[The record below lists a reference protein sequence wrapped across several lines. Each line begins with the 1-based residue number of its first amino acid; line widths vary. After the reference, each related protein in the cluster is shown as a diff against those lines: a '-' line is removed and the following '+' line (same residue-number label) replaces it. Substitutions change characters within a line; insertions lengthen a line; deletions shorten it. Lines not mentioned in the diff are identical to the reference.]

1 MINTIAE
8 AKYNHSIQN
17 DESMNSMLQKLIS
30 SNLYTRY
37 SGILSLS
44 DISMFIIDPKGNI
57 LLEFIPSPDFCIHV
71 CQENPNQ
78 VCCDYKKHL
87 CAGRE
92 DSFVCKHG
100 LENTILPITVNGE
113 TVAYVGG
120 MRAYLPDN
128 EYQKYLI
135 HIQSLQEQ
143 KNCGLEFIAKTVSSL
158 KTVEYP
164 KIKVHHQLCSHI
176 ARNISF
182 DLSEMESH
190 TDPDVAR
197 LSIEKEILEKKIID
211 LETKNMSLVV
221 NPHFLFNTLNCIAR
235 IAYFEK
241 SHTTEE
247 LIYCLSDLLRY
258 NLKQVD
264 NLHTI
269 GSEISNIEKYLHI
282 QKIRF
287 KNRLDYDIQIS
298 EKIKSYRIPNMVIM
312 PIVENAIIH
321 GLMPKRDGGRVNIYA
336 EETEKGI
343 VIFVVDN
350 GNGFPKDVLE
360 QIKSDEHP
368 SGLGV
373 RSTHKRLQK
382 YFGKEYG
389 LEITKSDYSGST
401 VTITIPAQLNRG
413 TTE

>member
-1 MINTIAE
+1 MINMMSET
-8 AKYNHSIQN
+8 KQNHTVPK
-17 DESMNSMLQKLIS
+17 DGTMNHMLQNLIS

-44 DISMFIIDPKGNI
+44 DISMFLIDTDGNI
-57 LLEFIPSPDFCIHV
+57 LLEFIPSPDFCTYV
-71 CQENPNQ
+71 CQEKNNQ
-78 VCCDYKKHL
+78 VCQDYKRRL
-87 CAGRE
+87 SSGRE
-92 DSFVCKHG
+92 DCFVCRHG
-100 LENTILPITVNGE
+100 LENTLLPIAVHGE
-113 TVAYVGG
+113 TVAYIAG
-120 MRAYLPDN
+120 MQAYLPDN

-135 HIQSLQEQ
+135 NIQGLQEQ

-158 KTVEYP
+158 KTVEP
-164 KIKVHHQLCSHI
+164 NKIKIHQQLCSHI

-182 DLSEMESH
+182 DLSEIETH

-287 KNRLDYDIQIS
+287 KNRLDYEIHIS
-298 EKIKSYRIPNMVIM
+298 EKIKAHRIPNMVIM

-321 GLMPKRDGGRVNIYA
+321 GLMPKRDGGKVSIYA
-336 EETEKGI
+336 EENEKGI

-350 GNGFPKDVLE
+350 GNGFPKEVLE
-360 QIKSDEHP
+360 KMKKKENS
-368 SGLGV
+368 SGLGF

-382 YFGKEYG
+382 YFGEGYG
-389 LEITKSDYSGST
+389 LEIVKSDYSGST

-413 TTE
+413 YTE